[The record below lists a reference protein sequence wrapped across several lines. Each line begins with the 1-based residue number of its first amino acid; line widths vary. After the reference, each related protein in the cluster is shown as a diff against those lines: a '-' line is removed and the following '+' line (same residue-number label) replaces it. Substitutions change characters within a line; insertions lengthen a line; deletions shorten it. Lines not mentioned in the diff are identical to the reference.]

1 MWNSHKVSKL
11 MKSIIISNFKPVLV
25 GKLIDQQKLNQYT
38 KFLYHHFQT
47 KPSLVASGENEII
60 EESNTFEIISD
71 QVDKYSVPPENINKR
86 QILIF
91 EEVEHFIENEM
102 DETLPS
108 EYQFPASLTS
118 GRGDIF
124 GPKIGIRM
132 QWFKEKMGYVF
143 DEFYSKINTAPENL
157 VHVTCSGYS
166 SPSVAQEAVIN
177 RNWETTQVTHS
188 YQMGCYGA
196 FPAIRTAS
204 HLISGSKNHG
214 RVDVVHTELLSA
226 HLNLTEFSV
235 ANTMICSLFADGFI
249 GYSLYEEDT
258 FMNDDSIE
266 EKKGLRILASHEVI
280 IPDSLDDMSWEIGE
294 YNFLMTLSKRVPVFI
309 RKNIKSFLTTL
320 CAKVDVDLE
329 EEKSKM
335 HFAIHPGGPKIIDYV
350 VEAVG
355 ISKDQARWSYEILR
369 QQGNMSSA
377 TVPHIFNEIINDDSI
392 VSGTKIVA
400 MAFGPGLTATGLL
413 LEKI

>member
-1 MWNSHKVSKL
+1 
-11 MKSIIISNFKPVLV
+11 MKSIIISNFKPILV
-25 GKLIDQQKLNQYT
+25 GKLIDQKKLNQYT
-38 KFLYHHFQT
+38 KFLYHHFQNKT
-47 KPSLVASGENEII
+47 SLVGLGMDEVID
-60 EESNTFEIISD
+60 ESNDFDIISD
-71 QVDKYSVPPENINKR
+71 QVDKYSVPSESINKR

-91 EEVEHFIENEM
+91 EEVEDFIENEM

-108 EYQFPASLTS
+108 EYNFPASLVS
-118 GRGDIF
+118 GRGDLF

-143 DEFYSKINTAPENL
+143 DEFYSKEDNGPENL

-196 FPAIRTAS
+196 FPAIRTARS
-204 HLISGSKNHG
+204 LISGSKNNG
-214 RVDVVHTELLSA
+214 RADVVHTELLSA

-249 GYSLYEEDT
+249 GYSLYEEES

-320 CAKVDVDLE
+320 CSKVDIDLD

-350 VEAVG
+350 VDAVG

-369 QQGNMSSA
+369 RYGNMSSA
-377 TVPHIFNEIINDDSI
+377 TVPHIFNEIVNDSSI
-392 VSGTKIVA
+392 ASGTKIVA

>member
-1 MWNSHKVSKL
+1 
-11 MKSIIISNFKPVLV
+11 MKSIIISNFKPILV

-38 KFLYHHFQT
+38 KFLYHHFQHLGEPVEDLINEMQIG
-47 KPSLVASGENEII
+47 PSSFDEI
-60 EESNTFEIISD
+60 SN
-71 QVDKYSVPPENINKR
+71 QVDKYSIPSQSINKR

-91 EEVEHFIENEM
+91 EEVEDFLENKM
-102 DETLPS
+102 ETTSPS
-108 EYQFPASLTS
+108 DYDFPSTLETKT
-118 GRGDIF
+118 GNTF
-124 GPKIGIRM
+124 GPKIGVRM
-132 QWFKEKMGYVF
+132 EWFKKKMGYVF
-143 DEFYSKINTAPENL
+143 DEFYSDVDEAPENL

-166 SPSVAQEAVIN
+166 SPSVAQHATIS

-204 HLISGSKNHG
+204 SLISGSNLNG
-214 RVDVVHTELLSA
+214 RADVVHTELLSA
-226 HLNLTEFSV
+226 HLNLTEFSI

-249 GYSLYEEDT
+249 GYSLYEEES
-258 FMNDDSIE
+258 FWNDKAVL

-280 IPDSLDDMSWEIGE
+280 IPDSLEDMSWEIGE

-309 RKNIKSFLTTL
+309 RKNIKGFLTTL
-320 CAKVDVDLE
+320 CYKVGLDLE

-350 VEAVG
+350 VNAIG
-355 ISKDQARWSYEILR
+355 ITKKQASWSYDILYR
-369 QQGNMSSA
+369 HGNMSSA
-377 TVPHIFNEIINDDSI
+377 TVPHIFNEIVNDSNI
-392 VSGTKIVA
+392 TAGTKIVA